1 MLRVGQKAPEFTL
14 DAVVGQ
20 GDFQP
25 VSLSDYR
32 GKWVVF
38 FFYPLDF
45 TVICPTELQEFSRRE
60 ADFRKLNAVVIGASC
75 DSVHSHK
82 AWIGSTLGSLS
93 FPLASDLTRDVARR
107 YGALLEEK
115 GHSMRATFIIDP
127 QGVLQYALY
136 QNTNIGR
143 SVRETLRVLDAFC
156 ADDESCAA
164 KAEEAEAAPGR

>member
-14 DAVVGQ
+14 DAVVGK
-20 GDFQP
+20 GEFKP
-25 VSLSDYR
+25 VSLADYR

-45 TVICPTELQEFSRRE
+45 TVICPAELQEFSRRE
-60 ADFRKLNAVVIGASC
+60 ADFRKLNAVVLGASC

-82 AWIGSTLGSLS
+82 AWIGGTLGSLS
-93 FPLASDLTRDVARR
+93 FPLLSDLTRDVARR

-127 QGVLQYALY
+127 DGVLQYALY
-136 QNTNIGR
+136 QNTNVGR
-143 SVRETLRVLDAFC
+143 SVPETLRMLDALC
-156 ADDESCAA
+156 ADDAHCGAGME
-164 KAEEAEAAPGR
+164 KAEAAGS